1 MERRENITCP
11 PGHVL
16 KDGMCTIAPKMTCPS
31 SEYEL
36 VSNTCR
42 IKPVRQQP
50 KPPPNTTEQRP
61 MPPPNTT
68 EQRPMP
74 PPNTT
79 EQRPKPM
86 LQSNQRPTMPLQ
98 TGNIIPYTI

>member
-1 MERRENITCP
+1 MELSSGNITCP

-42 IKPVRQQP
+42 IKPAQQPKP
-50 KPPPNTTEQRP
+50 KPPPNTTEQQP
-61 MPPPNTT
+61 K
-68 EQRPMP
+68 
-74 PPNTT
+74 
-79 EQRPKPM
+79 PKPM
-86 LQSNQRPTMPLQ
+86 LMSNKNTTMPLQ
-98 TGNIIPYTI
+98 TGNINPYIL